1 MDQMESLRAEE
12 TTIRHVRLL
21 AQTPDR
27 HDGACS
33 DDSRQPVG
41 ADCNASCAENDRD
54 CMANHAGGGV
64 NVQAIMD
71 MDCDLSELQA
81 GTCAACLP
89 GGVGGRRAR

>member
-1 MDQMESLRAEE
+1 MRPPP
-12 TTIRHVRLL
+12 V
-21 AQTPDR
+21 
-27 HDGACS
+27 
-33 DDSRQPVG
+33 QPVG

-89 GGVGGRRAR
+89 GGVGAPYWCDKNGV